1 MNQEKGKIFVISGPS
16 GVGKG
21 TIVQRL
27 IKKNPEVALSTSVTT
42 RAPRSREVNGIHYF
56 FIKKETFLDK
66 LKKGC
71 FLEWTEFAGNY
82 YGTDKNIM
90 ELTLKEGF
98 NLILEIDVKGA
109 LQVKE
114 KRPEAILIFI
124 EPPSI
129 DELKSRLFKR
139 KTESE
144 TQIQERLSIV
154 KSELEKKDKFDYCI
168 LNDNLDKA
176 FIKVEKI
183 ICKYLKIKL

>member
-21 TIVQRL
+21 TIVRHL
-27 IKKNPEVALSTSVTT
+27 IGKLPEVALSTSVTT
-42 RAPRSREVNGIHYF
+42 RPPRPGEINGIHYF

-66 LKKGC
+66 LKKGG

-90 ELTLKEGF
+90 ELTIKEGF

-114 KRPEAILIFI
+114 KKPEAVLIFI

-144 TQIQERLSIV
+144 EQIQKRLSIV

-168 LNDNLDKA
+168 LNDNLDEA
-176 FIKVEKI
+176 FTKVENI
-183 ICKYLKIKL
+183 IYKHLAIKL